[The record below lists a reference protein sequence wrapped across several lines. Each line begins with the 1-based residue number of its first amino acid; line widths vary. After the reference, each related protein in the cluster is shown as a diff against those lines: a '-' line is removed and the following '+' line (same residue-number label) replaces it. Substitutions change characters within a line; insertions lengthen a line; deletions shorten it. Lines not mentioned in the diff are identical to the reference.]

1 MTDDMEERLRAALRD
16 HAGVPVAAGDP
27 VVAVQ
32 DRMRRRSRRR
42 GIAVGSTAALCVAGI
57 AIAATALAG
66 NDTSSRP
73 IGPAVSSI
81 SPSVQSSPS
90 LAPSP
95 GGPVTSAEAT
105 APVVSL
111 PATPATP
118 VATTTLPPNVSS
130 LTLPGGY
137 RFGALTTGSGPL
149 LVTATIPLPSN
160 DITPMCAVASIGG
173 DPPAVDGIATSN
185 CDDPVTAGKQVTMV
199 VTEKTDTKSASGLS
213 GTIAISHRNTKT
225 PGYTVGPV
233 IMKYTPVSDTAPVTA
248 YGGGSLWIYDVDTNN
263 GPEAIQISATTGQVQ
278 DVVRTPQLY
287 RPIMAANGDGL
298 WFGNSIEGG
307 DPTAGGVFHVA
318 PGSHAVS
325 TVVASSSN
333 AVDWLVADSGHVWA
347 GIRPATATGILSLWR
362 FDGPKGTVAF
372 HTPEPTLQAGLNFV
386 VGNEQDGLWLTTS
399 DPPQGAYPT
408 ATENQHL
415 DVVKLDA
422 DTGKPTVEAQLP
434 PLDTIDAG
442 SQAGQGQA
450 AVFANDYFLLQSP
463 SVGGYT
469 GFTQLLRV
477 TPLP

>member
-1 MTDDMEERLRAALRD
+1 
-16 HAGVPVAAGDP
+16 
-27 VVAVQ
+27 
-32 DRMRRRSRRR
+32 
-42 GIAVGSTAALCVAGI
+42 
-57 AIAATALAG
+57 
-66 NDTSSRP
+66 
-73 IGPAVSSI
+73 
-81 SPSVQSSPS
+81 
-90 LAPSP
+90 
-95 GGPVTSAEAT
+95 
-105 APVVSL
+105 
-111 PATPATP
+111 
-118 VATTTLPPNVSS
+118 
-130 LTLPGGY
+130 
-137 RFGALTTGSGPL
+137 
-149 LVTATIPLPSN
+149 
-160 DITPMCAVASIGG
+160 
-173 DPPAVDGIATSN
+173 
-185 CDDPVTAGKQVTMV
+185 
-199 VTEKTDTKSASGLS
+199 
-213 GTIAISHRNTKT
+213 
-225 PGYTVGPV
+225 
-233 IMKYTPVSDTAPVTA
+233 
-248 YGGGSLWIYDVDTNN
+248 
-263 GPEAIQISATTGQVQ
+263 
-278 DVVRTPQLY
+278 
-287 RPIMAANGDGL
+287 
-298 WFGNSIEGG
+298 
-307 DPTAGGVFHVA
+307 VA